1 MRESNTARPD
11 ASAKVSHAWAWLLV
25 SFVLVGIVIW
35 GLYALTRLPYLPA
48 ERPPVDM
55 KLGVE
60 EQLVVWDFIL
70 LLSVVEIVIGVR
82 FTLTLLSR
90 LSYRNA

>member
-1 MRESNTARPD
+1 
-11 ASAKVSHAWAWLLV
+11 
-25 SFVLVGIVIW
+25 
-35 GLYALTRLPYLPA
+35 
-48 ERPPVDM
+48 M